1 METETTGQRLLYAI
15 KNSDMT
21 QRKFAELIG
30 MSPNGLNMIVR
41 GRNRL
46 NRRLALATEA
56 ITGINHKWIMLTDD
70 NPYNGKMTNYNFD
83 RRSVNDQENI
93 KRIQDDHIFK
103 PDHYNK
109 SEIEPLDYILANKLD
124 FVEGNIIKYITRYK
138 HKDGI
143 KDLIKAQDYLTKLI
157 EREGENE
164 GYKPH

>member
-1 METETTGQRLLYAI
+1 
-15 KNSDMT
+15 
-21 QRKFAELIG
+21 
-30 MSPNGLNMIVR
+30 
-41 GRNRL
+41 
-46 NRRLALATEA
+46 
-56 ITGINHKWIMLTDD
+56 
-70 NPYNGKMTNYNFD
+70 MTNYDFD

-93 KRIQDDHIFK
+93 KRIQNDHIFK

-109 SEIEPLDYILANKLD
+109 SEIDPLDYILANKLD

-164 GYKPH
+164 G